1 MEGYEMKGKV
11 GIVLPA
17 FEIEGKD
24 GSKYMGIHFQVFPDD
39 GYSAFIKDVVFK
51 CYKGTASIVK
61 NLRQGDHVHIKW
73 VPESRING
81 LKIFNDHKAFWVE
94 RIQ

>member
-11 GIVLPA
+11 GYIFPA

-24 GSKYMGIHFQVFPDD
+24 GSKYEGIHFQVFPDD
-39 GYSAFIKDVVFK
+39 DYSAFIKDVFFK

-61 NLRQGDHVHIKW
+61 NLREGDHVQVKFI
-73 VPESRING
+73 PESRRNG
-81 LKIFNDHKAFWVE
+81 DKIFNDHKAFWVT